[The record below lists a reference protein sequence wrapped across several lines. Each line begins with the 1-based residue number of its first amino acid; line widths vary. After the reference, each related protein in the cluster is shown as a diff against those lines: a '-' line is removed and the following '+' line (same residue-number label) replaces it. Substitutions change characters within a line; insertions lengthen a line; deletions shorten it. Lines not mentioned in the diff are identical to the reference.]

1 MGPGLLTLV
10 REGATIWSYIMQG
23 PGKGGGGLPCV
34 NPGIIRVRQELGM
47 RRGSRSE
54 GLTAGPQMI
63 PSFPICTE
71 YIGCWRLTLA
81 PNKTKSHS
89 TFLGRV
95 RGTGMLTGARITKL
109 KLITGQN

>member
-23 PGKGGGGLPCV
+23 PGKGGGGLLCV

-71 YIGCWRLTLA
+71 YIGCWRLTLW
-81 PNKTKSHS
+81 PQTK
-89 TFLGRV
+89 
-95 RGTGMLTGARITKL
+95 
-109 KLITGQN
+109 QNPIALFWGG